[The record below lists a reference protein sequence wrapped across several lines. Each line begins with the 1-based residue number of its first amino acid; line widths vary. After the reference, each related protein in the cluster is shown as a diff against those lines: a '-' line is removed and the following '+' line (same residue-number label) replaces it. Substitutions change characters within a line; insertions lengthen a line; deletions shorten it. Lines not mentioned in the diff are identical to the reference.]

1 MRFVKEKT
9 SKSTLMHVAAE
20 ATTVN
25 VAEEIK
31 WRLKHWIELET
42 PMLLDDF
49 EKKLVESLTQ
59 PILAKRPCNTVKV
72 KWDEEPFVDKWK
84 NLDEDVVYAKTH
96 EVNVIVCDGKKY
108 AVESENEYYYYIP
121 SGDILHSFK
130 LIDVREVKEE

>member
-31 WRLKHWIELET
+31 RRLRYWIELET
-42 PMLLDDF
+42 PMLLDNF
-49 EKKLVESLTQ
+49 KKKLVEALTR
-59 PILAKRPCNTVKV
+59 PVWERRPCSTVEV
-72 KWDEEPFVDKWK
+72 EWDEEPFIDDYKD
-84 NLDEDVVYAKTH
+84 LGEDIEYMKTF

-108 AVESENEYYYYIP
+108 ELESENEYYYTP